1 MKMPEKMNEIKVVN
15 VRLVQ
20 EQSLYT
26 SNPIHTPMEAAKAIM
41 GELCK
46 YDREV
51 LMVANMTTKGRIINM
66 NMVSMG
72 TINASLVEPREFFKS
87 AVLSNAS
94 NVMAFHNHPSG
105 DPTPSKEDI
114 AITKRLKEIGDL
126 TGIHLMDHIIVG
138 ANDPNNY
145 VSMME
150 QGYMTES
157 RQHQSKEKSL

>member
-1 MKMPEKMNEIKVVN
+1 
-15 VRLVQ
+15 
-20 EQSLYT
+20 
-26 SNPIHTPMEAAKAIM
+26 
-41 GELCK
+41 
-46 YDREV
+46 
-51 LMVANMTTKGRIINM
+51 
-66 NMVSMG
+66 
-72 TINASLVEPREFFKS
+72 VEPREFFKS

>member
-1 MKMPEKMNEIKVVN
+1 MPEKMNKIKVVN

-26 SNPIHTPMEAAKAIM
+26 SDPIHTPREAARVIM
-41 GELCK
+41 NELCK

-87 AVLSNAS
+87 AVLSNAAA
-94 NVMAFHNHPSG
+94 VMAFHNHPSG

-114 AITKRLKEIGDL
+114 AITRRLKEIGDL

-138 ANDPNNY
+138 ANDPSNY

-150 QGYMTES
+150 QGYITENKKPE
-157 RQHQSKEKSL
+157 RKEKSL

>member
-1 MKMPEKMNEIKVVN
+1 MPEKMNEIKVVN

-26 SNPIHTPMEAAKAIM
+26 SDPIHTPMEAARVIM
-41 GELCK
+41 NELCK

-87 AVLSNAS
+87 AVLSNAAA
-94 NVMAFHNHPSG
+94 VMAFHNHPSG

-114 AITKRLKEIGDL
+114 AITRRLKEIGDL

-138 ANDPNNY
+138 ANDPSNY

-150 QGYMTES
+150 QGYITENKKPE
-157 RQHQSKEKSL
+157 RKEKSL